1 MNYSILLLI
10 ILLLCIAPITAEKN
24 KGLFSGDILQA
35 DLDAF
40 TSNTSDTPSFIEDVN
55 LEKTNIQEITEW
67 IDIGKTQLKI
77 GNWAAAEEAFSKV
90 TLQNPSN
97 DDGWE
102 GYLLAI
108 RGGGDFDRLLAASE
122 DATEKNPEYSSA
134 WKYRGIAL
142 SGLDRSDEALAA
154 FDKVL
159 VIDPSY
165 YQAWYYKGI
174 AYDNLKQYEEALNA
188 YEEVL
193 KANPEYSK
201 AWNNKGVTLN
211 FLGRYDEA
219 ITAFEKAIAID
230 PTYKTASNN
239 KDIVT
244 EVKRKKSLGS
254 LDIIDDSSV
263 ISPLPEIESDSV
275 SAETTISPT
284 TVPTQISTPDATAL
298 PANLPKPTPTY
309 TAPCNVYKTDIR
321 SGELKEGE
329 AILYGY
335 FIPSDGR
342 TNIEW
347 ILQTSG
353 NQPIFDLY
361 AFKDCNPKD
370 ESCNTEFFAYG
381 PDSFISIDSPTTKST
396 YYLMIYARLGSG
408 TYHLKM
414 NSYQCLGNRQDGN
427 ILSKNSEKG
436 PITSAPKAK
445 FVEIQ

>member
-1 MNYSILLLI
+1 MNFPILFLI
-10 ILLLCIAPITAEKN
+10 ILLLCIAPISAEKN

-40 TSNTSDTPSFIEDVN
+40 TANTSDTPSYADEGAS
-55 LEKTNIQEITEW
+55 EQTNIQDISEW
-67 IDIGKTQLKI
+67 VEIGKTNLRS
-77 GNWAAAEEAFSKV
+77 GNWASAEEAFDKV
-90 TLQNPSN
+90 IQLDPMYN
-97 DDGWE
+97 DGWE

-108 RGGGDFDRLLAASE
+108 RGGGDFDKLLSASE
-122 DATEKNPEYSSA
+122 EAAEKNPEYSSA
-134 WKYRGIAL
+134 WKYKGIAL
-142 SGLDRSDEALAA
+142 SGLDRSEEALAA

-159 VIDPSY
+159 EIDPSY

-174 AYDNLKQYEEALNA
+174 AYENLKKYEEALNA

-219 ITAFEKAIAID
+219 IIAFDEAIAID

-239 KDIVT
+239 KEIVT

-263 ISPLPEIESDSV
+263 ITSLPEIGSESV

-284 TVPTQISTPDATAL
+284 TVPTQISTPDGTPL
-298 PANLPKPTPTY
+298 PANLPKPTLTY

-329 AILYGY
+329 AALYGY
-335 FIPSDGR
+335 LIPSDGR

-353 NQPIFDLY
+353 NQPTFDLY

-370 ESCNTEFFAYG
+370 ESCNTEFFTYG
-381 PDSFISIDSPTTKST
+381 PETILSIDSPISGST
-396 YYLMIYARLGSG
+396 YYVMIYDRLGSG
-408 TYHLKM
+408 TYNLKM
-414 NSYQCLGNRQDGN
+414 NSYKCSGNRQNVNGP
-427 ILSKNSEKG
+427 IIKTEKAT
-436 PITSAPKAK
+436 ITSAPDAK
-445 FVEIQ
+445 FVKI